1 MIVNKK
7 EISVEEAIKLA
18 NFDEL
23 LLKRQENGFLLSD
36 YQISVLKR
44 NGINFSKFNNIR
56 DLLFE
61 IESCLDNDFDEEL
74 DLVSSQISEY
84 IYYSDTNNNEF

>member
-1 MIVNKK
+1 MVVNKK
-7 EISVEEAIKLA
+7 EVSVDEAVKFA

-36 YQISVLKR
+36 YQISILKR
-44 NGINFSKFNNIR
+44 NGINFSNFNNIR

-61 IESCLDNDFDEEL
+61 IECYLDDNFDEEL

-84 IYYSDTNNNEF
+84 IYYFDTKK

>member
-1 MIVNKK
+1 MVVNKK
-7 EISVEEAIKLA
+7 EVSVEEAIEFA

-44 NGINFSKFNNIR
+44 NGINFRNFNNIR

-61 IESCLDNDFDEEL
+61 IEGCLDNDFDEDL
-74 DLVSSQISEY
+74 DLVGSQISEY
-84 IYYSDTNNNEF
+84 IYYSDTKK

>member
-1 MIVNKK
+1 MIVNNK
-7 EISVEEAIKLA
+7 EVSVDEAVKFA

-36 YQISVLKR
+36 YQIYVLKR
-44 NGINFSKFNNIR
+44 NGINFSSFNNIR

-61 IESCLDNDFDEEL
+61 IESCLDNDFDEDL
-74 DLVSSQISEY
+74 DLVGSQISEY
-84 IYYSDTNNNEF
+84 IYYSDTKK

>member
-23 LLKRQENGFLLSD
+23 LLKRQENGFLLSY

-44 NGINFSKFNNIR
+44 NGINFSNFNNIR
-56 DLLFE
+56 ELLFE

-84 IYYSDTNNNEF
+84 IYYCDTKK

>member
-7 EISVEEAIKLA
+7 EISVEEAMKLA

-44 NGINFSKFNNIR
+44 NGINFSNFNNIR
-56 DLLFE
+56 ELLFE

-84 IYYSDTNNNEF
+84 IYYCDTKK